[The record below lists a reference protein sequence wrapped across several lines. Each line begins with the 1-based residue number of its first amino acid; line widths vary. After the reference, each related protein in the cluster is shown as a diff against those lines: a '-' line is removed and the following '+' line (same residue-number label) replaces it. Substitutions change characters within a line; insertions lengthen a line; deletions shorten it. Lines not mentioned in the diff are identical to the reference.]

1 MMEGKDG
8 EIIVPDLSIPI
19 VSDINARQTF
29 DLQQYKEDI
38 SNNLN
43 QNVLMQ
49 NSQTSNA
56 MMYSVKSANEI
67 SANSIHLGNPDIH
80 TSMAF
85 VPTQESHQM
94 DSSRTNCEDE
104 RLLNAAKSGLTDVI
118 LQLIEEEG
126 QQLHS
131 YRDKV
136 GKDIYILLNLTS
148 AIQNVII
155 LTQNFKRT

>member
-1 MMEGKDG
+1 MMEGNDG
-8 EIIVPDLSIPI
+8 KISVPDLSIPI

-29 DLQQYKEDI
+29 DAQQYVEDV
-38 SNNLN
+38 SSNLN
-43 QNVLMQ
+43 QNVMMQ

-67 SANSIHLGNPDIH
+67 SANSIHMGNPDIH

-94 DSSRTNCEDE
+94 DSSRANCEDD

-136 GKDIYILLNLTS
+136 RKDIYILFDLTT
-148 AIQNVII
+148 AVYFHHIQT
-155 LTQNFKRT
+155 L

>member
-1 MMEGKDG
+1 MEGNDG
-8 EIIVPDLSIPI
+8 KISAPDLSIPI

-29 DLQQYKEDI
+29 DAQQCVEDI
-38 SNNLN
+38 PKNLN
-43 QNVLMQ
+43 HNALMQ

-67 SANSIHLGNPDIH
+67 SANSTHLGNPDIH
-80 TSMAF
+80 NPMAF
-85 VPTQESHQM
+85 LPMQESHQM
-94 DSSRTNCEDE
+94 DSSRANCEDD

-136 GKDIYILLNLTS
+136 RKDIYI
-148 AIQNVII
+148 
-155 LTQNFKRT
+155 